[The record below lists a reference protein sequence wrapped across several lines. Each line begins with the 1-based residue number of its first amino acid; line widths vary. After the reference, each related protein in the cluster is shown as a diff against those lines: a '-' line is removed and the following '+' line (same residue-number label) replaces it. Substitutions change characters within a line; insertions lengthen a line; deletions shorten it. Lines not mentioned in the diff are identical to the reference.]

1 MKDVVKQNVSKVPK
15 RYYYPLIGDYREF
28 ACGWAAAMINITVTF
43 PVNKLIFRQV
53 RHAKMIFHPS
63 YMYLGSDLSTI

>member
-1 MKDVVKQNVSKVPK
+1 MKEVANYNATKVSS

-28 ACGWAAAMINITVTF
+28 ACGCGAAMVNITITF

-53 RHAKMIFHPS
+53 GVIFS
-63 YMYLGSDLSTI
+63 EREILT

>member
-1 MKDVVKQNVSKVPK
+1 MKDAVKQNISKISK
-15 RYYYPLIGDYREF
+15 HYYYPLIGDYREF

-53 RHAKMIFHPS
+53 CHILFYPINFCKTVR
-63 YMYLGSDLSTI
+63 LN